1 MTPPTPQHQKLPI
14 GIQTFAEIRQ
24 EGYYYVDKTTLILR
38 LFGRKK
44 VLLPQP
50 TTPLWQKLVAHLVPL
65 LEKFF
70 ANQLSNVADLKIL
83 HYPVVVCPK
92 LTIAMSK
99 STSEDEILTIKQ
111 VADYLKVTERTIYR
125 LAAAKQ
131 IPAFKVGGSWR
142 FSRADIDS
150 WIKQQSM
157 EGLETS
163 RQQDGDA
170 TG

>member
-1 MTPPTPQHQKLPI
+1 M
-14 GIQTFAEIRQ
+14 
-24 EGYYYVDKTTLILR
+24 
-38 LFGRKK
+38 LFRS
-44 VLLPQP
+44 
-50 TTPLWQKLVAHLVPL
+50 
-65 LEKFF
+65 FF
-70 ANQLSNVADLKIL
+70 ANQLSNVAALKIL
-83 HYPVVVCPK
+83 YYPVVVCSK
-92 LTIAMSK
+92 LATTMSR
-99 STSEDEILTIKQ
+99 STSEGEILTIKQ

-163 RQQDGDA
+163 REQDGDA
-170 TG
+170 TGQPNNGERK